1 MLLDEHWMAEHPN
14 ISAPRSTMVR
24 KEAWNRRAIFVV
36 ALIIIILR
44 GFLTRMVLRVV
55 DGLRSSRA
63 IYGKG

>member
-1 MLLDEHWMAEHPN
+1 MLDEHWMAEHPK
-14 ISAPRSTMVR
+14 ISVPRSTMVK
-24 KEAWNRRAIFVV
+24 KEAWNRRAIVVV

-44 GFLTRMVLRVV
+44 GFLTGMVLHGV